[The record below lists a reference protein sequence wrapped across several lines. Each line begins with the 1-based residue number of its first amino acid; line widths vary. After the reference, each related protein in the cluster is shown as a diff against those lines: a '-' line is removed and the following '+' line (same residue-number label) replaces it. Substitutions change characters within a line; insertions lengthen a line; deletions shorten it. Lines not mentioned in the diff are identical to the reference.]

1 MMKKQLFAGAA
12 ALAFAGGATAADP
25 VGNFLAALDG
35 AAVNLDTT
43 LDALVVGNSTGTA
56 NGVVALVGDAST
68 TLAKDTA
75 GEDLAAMGVE
85 VGGQLNA
92 AGNQFLYPLLD
103 QLTMPGAGPLAPFA
117 QFYLD
122 SGALAQGIPFVRS
135 NGSVIFFEPA
145 GASSLE
151 AFGFPASTLADL
163 IGPGGQFSTALGD
176 ILAGGVPGGEGFGLP
191 IPGMGDGAG
200 LPGADI
206 LLGFLP
212 GGDDAMAPGLGP
224 DALLALLPIPGGD
237 SEMGPAI
244 PGADIL
250 LGFLPIGG
258 EDMAPGL
265 GPDALIALLPIPGGD
280 GTEGGLPGADILLGL
295 IPGAGGSAS
304 ADGSASTEGG
314 LPGLDTLLV
323 LIPMGEDGSP
333 LGMLPLGPDALLA
346 LLDGLSLP
354 GMNGA

>member
-1 MMKKQLFAGAA
+1 MKKQLFAGAA
-12 ALAFAGGATAADP
+12 ALAFAGGATAQNADP

-68 TLAKDTA
+68 TLAQDTA

-103 QLTMPGAGPLAPFA
+103 QLTVPGAAPLAPFA

-135 NGSVIFFEPA
+135 NGSVTFFEP
-145 GASSLE
+145 GAANSLE
-151 AFGFPASTLADL
+151 SFGLPISTFADVF
-163 IGPGGQFSTALGD
+163 GPGGQLSTVLGQ
-176 ILAGGVPGGEGFGLP
+176 ILAGGVPGGEGD
-191 IPGMGDGAG
+191 MGAG
-200 LPGADI
+200 APGADI

-212 GGDDAMAPGLGP
+212 GGDDAMAPALGP

-237 SEMGPAI
+237 SEMGPGI

-250 LGFLPIGG
+250 LGFLPVGG
-258 EDMAPGL
+258 EDMASGL
-265 GPDALIALLPIPGGD
+265 GPDALFALLPIPGGD

-304 ADGSASTEGG
+304 ADGSANAEGG